1 MTPRAGAF
9 VCQVCGAGKA
19 ALRLEAGGYHFFSCQ
34 GCGYVQIDPPPS
46 AQALQALYGQDY
58 FDKGKYVVD
67 RAERL
72 EQERRAGLLRKAGV
86 KTAAR
91 LLDYGCATGV
101 FMSHARQEFDMW
113 GAEVS
118 AAALSKAQDRLPEL
132 GGQLLGLDQLD
143 ALETGFFD
151 GVLLWDVVEHLLH
164 PLEDLRKAAR
174 LVRPGGVM
182 AFSTPDIGAMT
193 ARLMGRRWAFMTPP
207 EHVGFF
213 DRRAL
218 FALMKSLGFD
228 PVFSF
233 SRGKW
238 VNLGFLFYKISR
250 VLPELVSQETAG
262 RIRRSAFGGLCLY
275 VPTGDI
281 LYAVGVK
288 QGA

>member
-1 MTPRAGAF
+1 MTSEAGASA
-9 VCQVCGAGKA
+9 CRVCGAEKA
-19 ALRLEAGGYHFFSCQ
+19 AFRLEARGYQFFSCQ

-46 AQALQALYGQDY
+46 ALALHALYGEDY

-67 RAERL
+67 RAERR
-72 EQERRAGLLRKAGV
+72 EQERRVSLLRKAGV
-86 KTAAR
+86 KTPAR
-91 LLDYGCATGV
+91 LLDYGCATGA
-101 FMSHARQEFDMW
+101 FLSHAKQEFDMW

-118 AAALSKAQDRLPEL
+118 AAALSKARDRLPDL
-132 GGQLLGLDQLD
+132 SGRLLGLDELD

-164 PLEDLRKAAR
+164 PVEDLRKAAR

-182 AFSTPDIGAMT
+182 AFSTPDIGAVT

-218 FALMKSLGFD
+218 FALMKDLGFE
-228 PVFSF
+228 PVTSF

-238 VNLGFLFYKISR
+238 VNLGFLLYKISR
-250 VLPELVSQETAG
+250 ILPELVSQETVG
-262 RIRRSAFGGLCLY
+262 RVRRSAFGRLCLY